1 VTDVQTDPPTP
12 TNPPPDPPSN
22 SSSNSGPNSTP
33 GHGRGRKRGS
43 SSSFWKELP
52 ILLGAAVVVAL
63 LVRTFV
69 LQTFYVP
76 SESMEHTLNINDR
89 VLVNKLVYDFR
100 DPSRGE
106 VIVFTSPLDWRTA
119 ENEKD
124 FVKRVIGV
132 PGDHVACCDSE
143 GRLEINDVSID
154 EPYLD
159 QDFGSGTAAS
169 PTKFDITVPAGRLW
183 VMGDNRVESADSR
196 FHYAQQD
203 NITEATIPVSSVIG
217 RAFVL
222 FWPPSRATWLS
233 VPKAFASVP
242 NPPGG

>member
-1 VTDVQTDPPTP
+1 VSDSTDVQTDPPATP
-12 TNPPPDPPSN
+12 TPPSGRRHAKTRT
-22 SSSNSGPNSTP
+22 SRST
-33 GHGRGRKRGS
+33 
-43 SSSFWKELP
+43 FWKELP
-52 ILLGAAVVVAL
+52 ILLGAAIVVAL

-100 DPSRGE
+100 SPSRGE
-106 VIVFTSPLDWRTA
+106 VIVFTSPLDWRTE

-132 PGDHVACCDSE
+132 PGDHVVCCVN
-143 GRLEINDVSID
+143 GHITINSVQLN

-159 QDFGSGTAAS
+159 PDTGGPDAS
-169 PTKFDITVPAGRLW
+169 PNKFDVTIPANRLW
-183 VMGDNRVESADSR
+183 VMGDNRAQSADSAY
-196 FHYAQQD
+196 HWVHNGK
-203 NITEATIPVSSVIG
+203 NIMEATIPISSVIG

-222 FWPPSRATWLS
+222 FWPPGRATWLS
-233 VPKAFASVP
+233 VPKGFSVIP
-242 NPPGG
+242 NPSSGP

>member
-22 SSSNSGPNSTP
+22 STPNSTS
-33 GHGRGRKRGS
+33 GRGRGRKRGS

-132 PGDHVACCDSE
+132 PGDHVVCCDTQ
-143 GRLEINDVSID
+143 GRLKINDVSID

-159 QDFGSGTAAS
+159 QDFGSNTAAS
-169 PTKFDITVPAGRLW
+169 PSKFDITVPAGRLW

-196 FHYAQQD
+196 YHWAQQG
-203 NITEATIPVSSVIG
+203 NITEATIPESSVIG

>member
-1 VTDVQTDPPTP
+1 VTDVQTDPPAP
-12 TNPPPDPPSN
+12 TNPPTDPTPDPPTSPSRGHRRRRKK
-22 SSSNSGPNSTP
+22 SST
-33 GHGRGRKRGS
+33 
-43 SSSFWKELP
+43 SSFWKELP
-52 ILLGAAVVVAL
+52 ILLGAAIVVAL

-76 SESMEHTLNINDR
+76 SVSMEHTLDVNDR

-100 DPSRGE
+100 NPSRGE

-132 PGDHVACCDSE
+132 PGDHVVCCDDQ
-143 GRLEINDVSID
+143 GRLKINGVAID

-159 QDFGSGTAAS
+159 QDNGANTPAS
-169 PTKFDITVPAGRLW
+169 PNPFDIVVPPNRLW
-183 VMGDNRVESADSR
+183 VMGDNRDESADSR
-196 FHYAQQD
+196 YHYVAQRD
-203 NITEATIPVSSVIG
+203 ITEATIPISSVIG

-222 FWPPSRATWLS
+222 FWPPGRTTWLS
-233 VPKAFASVP
+233 VPKGFANVP
-242 NPPGG
+242 NPTGGS

>member
-12 TNPPPDPPSN
+12 TNPPPDPSN
-22 SSSNSGPNSTP
+22 SVP
-33 GHGRGRKRGS
+33 GSAPSHRRGRKKR

-132 PGDHVACCDSE
+132 PGDHVVCCDPR
-143 GRLEINDVSID
+143 GRLSVNGVAID

-159 QDFGSGTAAS
+159 KDYGANAPAS
-169 PTKFDITVPAGRLW
+169 PNPFDVTVPAGRLW

-196 FHYAQQD
+196 YHYAAQR
-203 NITEATIPVSSVIG
+203 NRIEATIPISSVIG

-222 FWPPSRATWLS
+222 FWPPGRATWLS
-233 VPKAFASVP
+233 VPKVFATIP
-242 NPPGG
+242 NPTGG

>member
-1 VTDVQTDPPTP
+1 VTDVQTDPPATP
-12 TNPPPDPPSN
+12 NPP
-22 SSSNSGPNSTP
+22 GPRRARKLRTP
-33 GHGRGRKRGS
+33 KG
-43 SSSFWKELP
+43 SFWKELP

-76 SESMEHTLNINDR
+76 SGSMEHTLNVNDR

-100 DPSRGE
+100 NPSRGE
-106 VIVFTSPLDWRTA
+106 VIVFTSPLDWRTDP
-119 ENEKD
+119 NEKD
-124 FVKRVIGV
+124 FVKRVIGL
-132 PGDHVACCDSE
+132 PGDHVQCCDDQ
-143 GRLEINDVSID
+143 GRMSINGVAIS

-159 QDFGSGTAAS
+159 KDNGPNPPAS
-169 PTKFDITVPAGRLW
+169 PNDFDITVPANRLW

-196 FHYAQQD
+196 YHYQQTKD
-203 NITEATIPVSSVIG
+203 LNDSTIPMSSVIG

-233 VPKAFASVP
+233 VPKAFSTIP
-242 NPPGG
+242 NPPGS

>member
-1 VTDVQTDPPTP
+1 MPPQGP
-12 TNPPPDPPSN
+12 TNPPNPRSPGNGSRRRAA
-22 SSSNSGPNSTP
+22 SSKG
-33 GHGRGRKRGS
+33 
-43 SSSFWKELP
+43 SFWKELP

-76 SESMEHTLNINDR
+76 SESMEHTLNVNDR

-100 DPSRGE
+100 NPARGE
-106 VIVFTSPLDWRTA
+106 VIVFTSPVDWRTA

-132 PGDHVACCDSE
+132 PGDHVMCCDSH
-143 GRLEINDVSID
+143 GRITVNGAPLT

-159 QDFGSGTAAS
+159 QDYGTKGQAS
-169 PTKFDITVPAGRLW
+169 PDHFDIVVPAGRLW

-196 FHYAQQD
+196 YHYVANHD
-203 NITEATIPVSSVIG
+203 ITESTIPISSVIG

-222 FWPPSRATWLS
+222 FWPPHRATSLS
-233 VPKAFASVP
+233 IPKTFASVP
-242 NPPGG
+242 GPPGGS